1 MENSPTRN
9 YEARRAPS
17 DCWAESNSKET
28 NYDQRRENKW
38 YTRWGPDD
46 KDTDGLCE
54 KWIDSG
60 RDGDIPFGK
69 DEREDDHYRLT
80 PPKFEGGESL
90 LIICVFAV
98 CPLLFFSRVSIRET
112 SPYKKADEMP
122 ISRELALEGNTSS
135 NSGTPWR
142 APSLVEQLNTVSHD
156 WRDASGDF
164 RDEAKWQTDED
175 PIIKRQPSAV
185 LVWEQEVQKFP
196 QPSPENLVLYY
207 KDPQGEIQG
216 PFSGSTTEAENRFLE
231 SLMSATMGASSQG
244 LVTPGSFSY
253 LMNEIPRDF
262 LRIVLVMCRHWEL
275 MVGLIYTCWQR
286 KWHLNGKDHYPVL
299 VHIGQEEMLH
309 LWFQISNVQDEH
321 TTSFLNLPP
330 QVNPDAT
337 CNVNSETSS
346 LHLPHQVFGNANL
359 QKSWGTIPGK
369 ISEIHQKDS
378 LPASPFADSSP
389 LPRLMN
395 KSTQK
400 SSLAPEPVLSADF
413 HAPLSLDH
421 TSEVPWRTEESAKV
435 LVSEGTAD
443 SVHQNSH
450 GVSDPITSAG
460 TGDNAISKPDRASV
474 LKVEPDSSLDER
486 QVDRDQSNT
495 EPYVLTE
502 VKNIETRE
510 VRKAYEKKYRKQKF
524 SRSTS
529 SDQEKAAS
537 KASCL
542 LILQVHE
549 L

>member
-1 MENSPTRN
+1 MTPEKNCCPQLYPRINSYST
-9 YEARRAPS
+9 S
-17 DCWAESNSKET
+17 CNSST
-28 NYDQRRENKW
+28 
-38 YTRWGPDD
+38 
-46 KDTDGLCE
+46 C
-54 KWIDSG
+54 
-60 RDGDIPFGK
+60 
-69 DEREDDHYRLT
+69 
-80 PPKFEGGESL
+80 
-90 LIICVFAV
+90 C
-98 CPLLFFSRVSIRET
+98 
-112 SPYKKADEMP
+112 
-122 ISRELALEGNTSS
+122 
-135 NSGTPWR
+135 
-142 APSLVEQLNTVSHD
+142 SH
-156 WRDASGDF
+156 
-164 RDEAKWQTDED
+164 
-175 PIIKRQPSAV
+175 
-185 LVWEQEVQKFP
+185 
-196 QPSPENLVLYY
+196 
-207 KDPQGEIQG
+207 
-216 PFSGSTTEAENRFLE
+216 
-231 SLMSATMGASSQG
+231 
-244 LVTPGSFSY
+244 
-253 LMNEIPRDF
+253 IPRTVDIF
-262 LRIVLVMCRHWEL
+262 
-275 MVGLIYTCWQR
+275 T
-286 KWHLNGKDHYPVL
+286 PV
-299 VHIGQEEMLH
+299 
-309 LWFQISNVQDEH
+309 SNVQDEH

-510 VRKAYEKKYRKQKF
+510 VP
-524 SRSTS
+524 
-529 SDQEKAAS
+529 
-537 KASCL
+537 
-542 LILQVHE
+542 
-549 L
+549 

>member
-1 MENSPTRN
+1 M
-9 YEARRAPS
+9 
-17 DCWAESNSKET
+17 
-28 NYDQRRENKW
+28 
-38 YTRWGPDD
+38 
-46 KDTDGLCE
+46 GL
-54 KWIDSG
+54 
-60 RDGDIPFGK
+60 
-69 DEREDDHYRLT
+69 
-80 PPKFEGGESL
+80 
-90 LIICVFAV
+90 
-98 CPLLFFSRVSIRET
+98 
-112 SPYKKADEMP
+112 
-122 ISRELALEGNTSS
+122 
-135 NSGTPWR
+135 
-142 APSLVEQLNTVSHD
+142 QL
-156 WRDASGDF
+156 
-164 RDEAKWQTDED
+164 
-175 PIIKRQPSAV
+175 
-185 LVWEQEVQKFP
+185 
-196 QPSPENLVLYY
+196 
-207 KDPQGEIQG
+207 
-216 PFSGSTTEAENRFLE
+216 
-231 SLMSATMGASSQG
+231 
-244 LVTPGSFSY
+244 
-253 LMNEIPRDF
+253 
-262 LRIVLVMCRHWEL
+262 
-275 MVGLIYTCWQR
+275 
-286 KWHLNGKDHYPVL
+286 PV
-299 VHIGQEEMLH
+299 
-309 LWFQISNVQDEH
+309 SNVQDEH

-359 QKSWGTIPGK
+359 QKSWG
-369 ISEIHQKDS
+369 KDS

-413 HAPLSLDH
+413 HAPLSRDH
-421 TSEVPWRTEESAKV
+421 TSE
-435 LVSEGTAD
+435 
-443 SVHQNSH
+443 NSH